1 MRLGQQVP
9 SARAV
14 VVHATVSQFSFMKLH
29 SKTHVGFLIVAI
41 LHLAL
46 SFNASAQTGTLR
58 FSSAS
63 YSATESG
70 GSVRLTVRRSGGSTG
85 TLTADIGTV
94 DSGGGT
100 ATADADYLPT
110 NGTLSFGPGVTSL
123 HFSVPIVNDV
133 VHENA
138 ETVIVTLFF
147 NDAFQ
152 EATVTIKDND
162 TCAYSLSTNKVVLG
176 FEGGVAPALIV
187 TATEGCTWTVE
198 NTTASATWLGI
209 SQTNTATGGEV
220 SLSFDRHSGTS
231 ARSATLKVAGK
242 TVTVTQ
248 LPEPPPDT
256 QAPVITIRQPTANAR
271 QTNDSILV
279 TGTATDNVLV
289 TLVEARLE
297 NNAEISDYIPANG
310 TTDWSVSLAGLI
322 PGTNTIRVR
331 ARDAANEPTEVTR
344 QVIYVEVSP
353 LGLTTNGV
361 GSVTGVRGGQLLDVG
376 KSYTAR
382 AATDRDHLFTGWS
395 GSIATTENPVTFT
408 MQTGFVLSANFVI
421 NPFIAVT
428 GTYNGLCHET
438 ETNRYAS
445 SGYLTVKTTP
455 LGGYSARL
463 ILAGARYSFS
473 GQFSG
478 EGQATNVLTIRSSTN
493 TLTVVL
499 AIDLIGSS
507 DQILGSITSGDWAAE
522 IRCDR
527 QLFSSANLAPQAG
540 RYTVVIPGDD
550 TLAAEQPGGAGFG
563 TVNVST
569 AGRVKLSAT
578 LADGT
583 RLSQSTA
590 LSKDGYWPLYAPLYG
605 NHGSVISWAVFSSTG
620 ESDLAGLFSWF
631 KPAQT
636 GAKFYPAGFAIDQ
649 NLTGSRYVAP
659 TNNADPILNFSAG
672 RVQFS
677 AGNLAASFENE
688 ITLTNNAVVNLDTN
702 KLTLSINRSSGL
714 FTGSVTP
721 PGTAK
726 SIPFRGAIDQG
737 LNQGWGFFLGTNQ
750 SGRVR
755 LGE

>member
-1 MRLGQQVP
+1 
-9 SARAV
+9 
-14 VVHATVSQFSFMKLH
+14 MKLP
-29 SKTHVGFLIVAI
+29 STTHLGFLIAAI
-41 LHLAL
+41 LQFAL
-46 SFNASAQTGTLR
+46 FFDASAQTGTLS

-63 YSATESG
+63 YNATESG
-70 GSVRLTVRRSGGSTG
+70 GSVRLIVKRSGGSAG
-85 TLTADIGTV
+85 TLTADFATV

-123 HFSVPIVNDV
+123 DFWVPIVNDV

-162 TCAYSLSTNKVVLG
+162 TCAYSVSTNNVVLG
-176 FEGGVAPALIV
+176 FGGGVVSGLTV

-209 SQTNTATGGEV
+209 SQTTTATGGEV
-220 SLSFDRHSGTS
+220 ILSFDPHSGTS
-231 ARSATLKVAGK
+231 PRSATLKVAGK

-248 LPEPPPDT
+248 LPEPPPDIT
-256 QAPVITIRQPTANAR
+256 APAITIRLPAANSR

-279 TGTATDNVLV
+279 TGTATDDTQV

-297 NNAEISDYIPANG
+297 NDAEISDYIPANG

-331 ARDAANEPTEVTR
+331 GRDAVNEPTEVTR

-353 LGLTTNGV
+353 LTLTTNGV
-361 GSVTGVRGGQLLDVG
+361 GSVTGVRNGQLLDVG

-382 AATDRDHLFTGWS
+382 AATDRNHLFTGWS

-421 NPFIAVT
+421 NPFIAVA

-438 ETNRYAS
+438 ETNRHAS
-445 SGYLTVKTTP
+445 SGFLTVKTTP
-455 LGGYSARL
+455 LGGYSAKL
-463 ILAGARYSFS
+463 TLAGARYSFS

-478 EGQATNVLTIRSSTN
+478 EGQTTNVLTSRSSTN

-499 AIDLIGSS
+499 DIDLISGS
-507 DQILGSITSGDWAAE
+507 DQILGNITDGDWTAE

-527 QLFSSANLAPQAG
+527 HLFSSANSAPQAG

-550 TLAAEQPGGAGFG
+550 TLAAEQPGGTSFG

-583 RLSQSTA
+583 RLSQSAA

-605 NHGSVISWAVFSSTG
+605 NQGSVISWVAFSSTG
-620 ESDLAGLFSWF
+620 ESDLASLFSWF

-649 NLTGSRYVAP
+649 NLTGSRYTAP

-677 AGNLAASFENE
+677 AGNLATSFENE
-688 ITLTNNAVVNLDTN
+688 ITLTNNAVVNLETN
-702 KLTLSINRSSGL
+702 KLTLSINSSSGL
-714 FTGSVTP
+714 FTGSVKP
-721 PGTAK
+721 PGATA
-726 SIPFRGAIDQG
+726 SISFRGAIDQG

-750 SGRVR
+750 SGRIR

>member
-1 MRLGQQVP
+1 
-9 SARAV
+9 
-14 VVHATVSQFSFMKLH
+14 MKFQ
-29 SKTHVGFLIVAI
+29 SKTHVGFLIAVI
-41 LHLAL
+41 LHCAL
-46 SFNASAQTGTLR
+46 MLNATAQTGTLR
-58 FSSAS
+58 FSSSS
-63 YSATESG
+63 YSVTESG
-70 GSVRLTVRRSGGSTG
+70 GSVRLTVTRSNGSAG
-85 TLTADIGTV
+85 TLTADFATV

-100 ATADADYLPT
+100 ASADADYLPT

-123 HFSVPIVNDV
+123 SFYVPIVNDV

-138 ETVIVTLFF
+138 ETVLVTLFF

-152 EATVTIKDND
+152 EATVTIRDND
-162 TCAYSLSTNKVVLG
+162 TCAYSVSTNKVVLG
-176 FEGGVAPALIV
+176 FDGGVVSALTV

-209 SQTNTATGGEV
+209 SQTTTSTGGEV
-220 SLSFDRHSGTS
+220 ILSFDPHSGSS

-256 QAPVITIRQPTANAR
+256 QAPTITIGQPAANSR
-271 QTNDSILV
+271 QTSDSILV

-297 NNAEISDYIPANG
+297 NDAGMSDYIVADG
-310 TTDWSVSLAGLI
+310 TTGWSVSLAGLI

-331 ARDAANEPTEVTR
+331 ARDAINEPAEVTR

-353 LGLTTNGV
+353 LALTTNGV

-376 KSYTAR
+376 NSYTAR
-382 AATDRDHLFTGWS
+382 AATDREHLFTGWS

-421 NPFIAVT
+421 NPFIAVA

-438 ETNRYAS
+438 ETSRHAS
-445 SGYLTVKTTP
+445 SGFLTVKTTP
-455 LGGYSARL
+455 LGGYSGKL
-463 ILAGARYSFS
+463 TLGGARYSFS

-478 EGQATNVLTIRSSTN
+478 EGQTTNILTSRSSTN

-499 AIDLIGSS
+499 AIDLGGGS
-507 DQILGSITSGDWAAE
+507 DQILGGITDGEWSAE

-527 QLFSSANLAPQAG
+527 QLFSSANPAPQAG

-550 TLAAEQPGGAGFG
+550 DLASEQPGGASFG

-569 AGRVKLSAT
+569 TGRVKLSAT

-605 NHGSVISWAVFSSTG
+605 KQGSVISWVVFSSTG

-631 KPAQT
+631 KPVQL
-636 GAKFYPAGFAIDQ
+636 GARFYPAGFAIEQ

-677 AGNLAASFENE
+677 AGNLATSFENE
-688 ITLTNNAVVNLDTN
+688 ITLTNNAVINLGTN
-702 KLTLSINRSSGL
+702 RLTLSINRSSGL
-714 FTGSVTP
+714 FTGSVKP
-721 PGTAK
+721 PGTTA

-737 LNQGWGFFLGTNQ
+737 LNQGWGFFLGTDQ